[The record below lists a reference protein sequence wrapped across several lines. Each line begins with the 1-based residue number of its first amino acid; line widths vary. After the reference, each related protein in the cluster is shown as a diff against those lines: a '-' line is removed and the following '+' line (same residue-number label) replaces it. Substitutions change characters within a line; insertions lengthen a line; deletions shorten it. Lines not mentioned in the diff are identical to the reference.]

1 MRKYEK
7 VISTGTR
14 KNGEKYEVKV
24 LNKGL
29 KKVHIG
35 DNVWL
40 YGRQNYVTGKGLHM
54 VIYGPNRKEYHV
66 WGKDVTDLTKSEDS
80 DHYDNWGY
88 CNRQGNRA
96 IQSKVKIYILT
107 NILDKKENWSFDLSV
122 IPESGYLKVM
132 CENGTVKN
140 IDFNGVFLPQE
151 LVSKRHTWKDGQLWN
166 QPAHSTQKFI
176 NVIGYR
182 K

>member
-1 MRKYEK
+1 MRNYTKEIK
-7 VISTGTR
+7 TR
-14 KNGEKYEVKV
+14 YGVQKV

-29 KKVHIG
+29 KQVHIG
-35 DNVWL
+35 EDVWL
-40 YGRQNYVTGKGLHM
+40 YGRQNYVPGKGLHT

-66 WGKDVTDLTKSEDS
+66 WGKDVTDLTKNEDS
-80 DHYDNWGY
+80 DHYDNWGN

-107 NILDKKENWSFDLSV
+107 NILDKKENWCFDLSI
-122 IPESGYLKVM
+122 IPESRVLKVM
-132 CENGTVKN
+132 CKNGTVKN
-140 IDFNGVFLPQE
+140 INFNGVFLPQE
-151 LVSKRHTWKDGQLWN
+151 LVSKRHTWKDGQIWN
-166 QPAHSTQKFI
+166 LPAHSSRTFV

>member
-1 MRKYEK
+1 MRE
-7 VISTGTR
+7 IR
-14 KNGEKYEVKV
+14 QKNRS
-24 LNKGL
+24 LRKGL
-29 KKVHIG
+29 KKVNIG
-35 DNVWL
+35 DDIWV
-40 YGRQNYVTGKGLHM
+40 YGRQNVVPGKGLHM

-66 WGKDVTDLTKSEDS
+66 WGEDVTDLTKTEDS
-80 DHYDNWGY
+80 EHYDDWGY
-88 CNRQGNRA
+88 CNRHGNRA

-107 NILDKKENWSFDLSV
+107 NILDKKENWCFDLNK

-140 IDFNGVFLPQE
+140 IEFNGKFLPQE
-151 LVSKRHTWKDGQLWN
+151 LVSKRHTWKEGQLFN
-166 QPAHSTQKFI
+166 RPAHSTQTFI

>member
-7 VISTGTR
+7 VVATGTR
-14 KNGEKYEVKV
+14 RSGEKYEVKV

-35 DNVWL
+35 NDVWL
-40 YGRQNYVTGKGLHM
+40 YGRQKHVPGKGLHM

-66 WGKDVTDLTKSEDS
+66 WGNDVKELCLSYNE
-80 DHYDNWGY
+80 WGDRDY
-88 CNRQGNRA
+88 SGWNRHGNSA

-107 NILDKKENWSFDLSV
+107 NILDNKENWCFDLTK
-122 IPESGYLKVM
+122 IPDSGKLKVM

-140 IDFNGVFLPQE
+140 IEFNGEFLPQE
-151 LVSKRHTWKDGQLWN
+151 LISKRRTWSEIRIYN
-166 QPAHSTQKFI
+166 MRAHCSQEFI
-176 NVIGYR
+176 NIIGYR